1 MIYLDAAATTPV
13 RPEVLQ
19 AMWPVLAG
27 TFGNPASHHEVGE
40 AARAILEDARRR
52 VAAVLGCRPAEVL
65 FASGG
70 TEADNAAL
78 KGIALGRRARDPR
91 LDRVLISA
99 VEHPAVVE
107 SAHHLAR
114 VHGFAVDVAPV
125 DRHGVVRAEE
135 FAALL
140 GERTAVASV
149 MYANNEVGTI
159 QDLAAL
165 ATAAGEA
172 GVPLHSDA
180 VQAAGALSL
189 DVHGLGVS
197 ALSLAGHKL
206 GAPKGNGV
214 LFLKSRTPFEALIH
228 GGGQQRDRRS
238 GTEDVA
244 GAVAFATALEL
255 AEAERLEAAPG
266 HSGLSVLRD
275 RFIRAVRDA
284 APGAVLTGHPVNRL
298 PGSASFCFP
307 GVAGETVL
315 LELER
320 RGIVCSSGSACAAGS
335 SEPSAVLTAMGYPAD
350 VALTAVRFSLQRDTS
365 TEELDVTARALGE
378 ILARLSPEARSI

>member
-19 AMWPVLAG
+19 ALWPVLAG

-40 AARAILEDARRR
+40 GARALLEDARRR

-65 FASGG
+65 FTSGG

-78 KGIALGRRARDPR
+78 KGIALARRARDPR
-91 LDRVLISA
+91 LNRILISA
-99 VEHPAVVE
+99 IEHPAVVE
-107 SAHHLAR
+107 SAEYLAR
-114 VHGFAVDVAPV
+114 VHGFSVDVVPV
-125 DRHGVVRAEE
+125 DGQGVVRPEA
-135 FAALL
+135 FGALL

-159 QDLAAL
+159 QDLPAL
-165 ATAAGEA
+165 ADLARQA

-189 DVHGLGVS
+189 DVRGLGVA
-197 ALSLAGHKL
+197 ALSLAGHKV

-214 LFLKSRTPFEALIH
+214 LFLKARTPFEALLH

-255 AEAERLEAAPG
+255 ADAERQAVE
-266 HSGLSVLRD
+266 GLRSRRD
-275 RFIRAVRDA
+275 RFIRAVQEA
-284 APGAVLTGHPVNRL
+284 APGAVLTGHPVDRL

-335 SEPSAVLTAMGYPAD
+335 SEPSAVLTALGIPAD
-350 VALTAVRFSLQRDTS
+350 VALTAVRFSLQHDTS
-365 TEELDVTARALGE
+365 EEDLLTTARAVGE
-378 ILARLSPEARSI
+378 ILTRLAPGTGTL

>member
-19 AMWPVLAG
+19 ALWPVLSG

-40 AARAILEDARRR
+40 SARAVLEDARRR

-65 FASGG
+65 FTSGG

-78 KGIALGRRARDPR
+78 KGIALARRARDPR

-99 VEHPAVVE
+99 VEHPAVAE
-107 SAHHLAR
+107 SAEYLAR
-114 VHGFAVDVAPV
+114 VHGFTVDVVPV
-125 DRHGVVRAEE
+125 DHRGVILAEE
-135 FAALL
+135 FGALL

-149 MYANNEVGTI
+149 MYANNEVGTV
-159 QDLAAL
+159 QDLPALAAL
-165 ATAAGEA
+165 AQAA

-180 VQAAGALSL
+180 VQAAGALPL
-189 DVHGLGVS
+189 DVRGLGVA

-214 LFLKSRTPFEALIH
+214 LYLKARTPFEALLH

-255 AEAERLEAAPG
+255 AESERRTMDGPAAEDR
-266 HSGLSVLRD
+266 RD
-275 RFIRAVRDA
+275 RFIRAVQDA
-284 APGAVLTGHPVNRL
+284 VPGAVLTGDPVNRL

-335 SEPSAVLTAMGYPAD
+335 SEPSAVLTAMGLPAD
-350 VALTAVRFSLQRDTS
+350 VALTAVRFSLQRETS
-365 TEELDVTARALGE
+365 EEDLAVTARALGD
-378 ILARLSPEARSI
+378 IFSRLGAGTV

>member
-19 AMWPVLAG
+19 VLWPVLAG

-40 AARAILEDARRR
+40 GARALLEDARRR

-65 FASGG
+65 FTSGG

-78 KGIALGRRARDPR
+78 KGIALARRARDPR
-91 LDRVLISA
+91 LDRVLISTI
-99 VEHPAVVE
+99 EHPAVVE
-107 SAHHLAR
+107 SAEYLAR
-114 VHGFAVDVAPV
+114 VHGFSVDVVPV
-125 DRHGVVRAEE
+125 DGQGVVRPEA
-135 FAALL
+135 FGALL

-159 QDLAAL
+159 QDLPAL
-165 ATAAGEA
+165 ADLARQA

-189 DVHGLGVS
+189 DVRGLGVA
-197 ALSLAGHKL
+197 ALSLAGHKV

-214 LFLKSRTPFEALIH
+214 LFLKARTPFEALLH

-255 AEAERLEAAPG
+255 ADAERQAVE
-266 HSGLSVLRD
+266 GLRSRRD
-275 RFIRAVRDA
+275 RFIRAVQEA
-284 APGAVLTGHPVNRL
+284 APGAILTGHPVDRL

-335 SEPSAVLTAMGYPAD
+335 SEPSAVLTALGIPAD
-350 VALTAVRFSLQRDTS
+350 VALTAVRFSLQHDTS
-365 TEELDVTARALGE
+365 EEDLLTTARAVGE
-378 ILARLSPEARSI
+378 ILTRLAPGTGTL

>member
-13 RPEVLQ
+13 RPEVLR
-19 AMWPVLAG
+19 ALWPVLSG
-27 TFGNPASHHEVGE
+27 TFGNPSSHHEVGE
-40 AARAILEDARRR
+40 SARAVLEDARRR

-65 FASGG
+65 FTSGG

-78 KGIALGRRARDPR
+78 KGVALARRARDPR

-99 VEHPAVVE
+99 IEHPAVTE
-107 SAHHLAR
+107 SAAYLSR
-114 VHGFAVDVAPV
+114 VHGFTVDVVPV
-125 DRHGVVRAEE
+125 DHRGVVKTEE

-140 GERTAVASV
+140 GDRTAVASV
-149 MYANNEVGTI
+149 MYANNEVGTV
-159 QDLAAL
+159 QDIPALAAL
-165 ATAAGEA
+165 ALQAGI
-172 GVPLHSDA
+172 PLHSDA
-180 VQAAGALSL
+180 VQAAGALPL
-189 DVHGLGVS
+189 NVRELGVA
-197 ALSLAGHKL
+197 ALTLAGHKL

-214 LFLKSRTPFEALIH
+214 LFLKARTPFEPLLH

-255 AEAERLEAAPG
+255 TEDDRRAVDGAAAAAR
-266 HSGLSVLRD
+266 RD
-275 RFIRAVRDA
+275 RFIRAIENA
-284 APGAVLTGHPVNRL
+284 APGVILTGDRVKRL

-335 SEPSAVLTAMGYPAD
+335 SEPSTVLTAMGYPGD
-350 VALTAVRFSLQRDTS
+350 VALTAVRFSLARDTS
-365 TEELDVTARALGE
+365 DDDLEVTARAVGDILVHLGVGTG
-378 ILARLSPEARSI
+378 

>member
-1 MIYLDAAATTPV
+1 VIYLDAAATTPV

-19 AMWPVLAG
+19 ALWPVLAG

-40 AARAILEDARRR
+40 GARALLEDARRR

-65 FASGG
+65 FTSGG

-78 KGIALGRRARDPR
+78 KGIALARRARDPR

-99 VEHPAVVE
+99 IEHPAVVE
-107 SAHHLAR
+107 SAEYLAR
-114 VHGFAVDVAPV
+114 VHGFSVDVVPV
-125 DRHGVVRAEE
+125 DGQGVVRPEA
-135 FAALL
+135 FGALL

-159 QDLAAL
+159 QDLPAL
-165 ATAAGEA
+165 ADLARQA

-189 DVHGLGVS
+189 DVRGLGVA
-197 ALSLAGHKL
+197 ALSLAGHKV

-214 LFLKSRTPFEALIH
+214 LFLKARTPFEALLH

-255 AEAERLEAAPG
+255 ADAERQAVE
-266 HSGLSVLRD
+266 GLRSRRD
-275 RFIRAVRDA
+275 RFIRAVQEA
-284 APGAVLTGHPVNRL
+284 APGAVLTGHPVERL

-335 SEPSAVLTAMGYPAD
+335 SEPSAVLTALGIPAD
-350 VALTAVRFSLQRDTS
+350 VALTAVRFSLQHDTS
-365 TEELDVTARALGE
+365 EEDLLTTARAVGE
-378 ILARLSPEARSI
+378 ILTRLAPGTGTL

>member
-19 AMWPVLAG
+19 ALWPVLAG

-40 AARAILEDARRR
+40 GARALLEDARRR

-65 FASGG
+65 FTSGG

-78 KGIALGRRARDPR
+78 KGIALARRARDPR
-91 LDRVLISA
+91 LNRILISA
-99 VEHPAVVE
+99 IEHPAVVE
-107 SAHHLAR
+107 SAEYLAR
-114 VHGFAVDVAPV
+114 VHGFSVDVVPV
-125 DRHGVVRAEE
+125 DGQGVVRPEA
-135 FAALL
+135 FGALL

-159 QDLAAL
+159 QDLPAL
-165 ATAAGEA
+165 ADLARQA

-189 DVHGLGVS
+189 DVRGLGVA
-197 ALSLAGHKL
+197 ALSLAGHKV

-214 LFLKSRTPFEALIH
+214 LFLKARTPFEALLH

-255 AEAERLEAAPG
+255 SDAERQAVE
-266 HSGLSVLRD
+266 GLRSRRD
-275 RFIRAVRDA
+275 RFIRAVQDA
-284 APGAVLTGHPVNRL
+284 APGAVLTGHPVDRL

-335 SEPSAVLTAMGYPAD
+335 SEPSAVLTALGIPAD
-350 VALTAVRFSLQRDTS
+350 VALTAVRFSLQHDTS
-365 TEELDVTARALGE
+365 EEDLLTTARAVGE
-378 ILARLSPEARSI
+378 ILTRLAPGTGTL

>member
-19 AMWPVLAG
+19 ALWPVLAG

-40 AARAILEDARRR
+40 GARALLEDARRR

-65 FASGG
+65 FTSGG

-78 KGIALGRRARDPR
+78 KGIALARRARDPR

-99 VEHPAVVE
+99 IEHPAVVE
-107 SAHHLAR
+107 SAEYLAR
-114 VHGFAVDVAPV
+114 VHGFSVDVVPV
-125 DRHGVVRAEE
+125 DGQGVVRPEA
-135 FAALL
+135 FGALL

-159 QDLAAL
+159 QDLPAL
-165 ATAAGEA
+165 ADLARQA

-189 DVHGLGVS
+189 DVRELGVA
-197 ALSLAGHKL
+197 ALSLAGHKV

-214 LFLKSRTPFEALIH
+214 LFLKARTPFEALLH

-255 AEAERLEAAPG
+255 ADAERQAVE
-266 HSGLSVLRD
+266 GLRSRRD
-275 RFIRAVRDA
+275 RFIRAVQEA
-284 APGAVLTGHPVNRL
+284 APGAVLTGHPVERL

-335 SEPSAVLTAMGYPAD
+335 SEPSAVLTALGIPAD
-350 VALTAVRFSLQRDTS
+350 VALTAVRFSLQHDTS
-365 TEELDVTARALGE
+365 EEDLLTTARAVGE
-378 ILARLSPEARSI
+378 ILTRLAPGTGTL

>member
-19 AMWPVLAG
+19 ALWPVLAG

-40 AARAILEDARRR
+40 GARALLEDARRR

-65 FASGG
+65 FTSGG

-78 KGIALGRRARDPR
+78 KGIALARRARDPR

-99 VEHPAVVE
+99 IEHPAVVE
-107 SAHHLAR
+107 SAEYLAR
-114 VHGFAVDVAPV
+114 VHGFSVDVVPV
-125 DRHGVVRAEE
+125 DGQGVVRPEA
-135 FAALL
+135 FGALL

-159 QDLAAL
+159 QDLPAL
-165 ATAAGEA
+165 ADLARQA

-189 DVHGLGVS
+189 DVRGLGVA
-197 ALSLAGHKL
+197 ALSLAGHKV

-214 LFLKSRTPFEALIH
+214 LFLKARTPFEALLH

-255 AEAERLEAAPG
+255 ADAERQAVE
-266 HSGLSVLRD
+266 GLRSRRD
-275 RFIRAVRDA
+275 RFIRAVQEA
-284 APGAVLTGHPVNRL
+284 APGAVLTGHPVDRL

-335 SEPSAVLTAMGYPAD
+335 SEPSAVLTALGIPAD
-350 VALTAVRFSLQRDTS
+350 VALTAVRFSLQHDTS
-365 TEELDVTARALGE
+365 EEDLLTTARAVGE
-378 ILARLSPEARSI
+378 ILTRLAPGTGTL